1 MVDPCSADILNE
13 QNRFDLGCEG
23 YDIMMITTA
32 VELLTMKKRKVR
44 SQPAKLSKLT
54 DLKLCFTFLQ
64 RWALKYLRLFFND
77 IDIKMFQRYIMTIF
91 L

>member
-1 MVDPCSADILNE
+1 MIPCSADILNE

-44 SQPAKLSKLT
+44 SQPAKLSKVNWFKTL
-54 DLKLCFTFLQ
+54 FHFL
-64 RWALKYLRLFFND
+64 AEMGIEISKIVF
-77 IDIKMFQRYIMTIF
+77 
-91 L
+91 